1 MSTLALV
8 DPPPPEGVLGRP
20 GGQRLEEE
28 DERNNDTDSVSAY
41 EDASADTPD
50 LDPQAFPG
58 PGHHDDDELDG
69 GEQEQEEEEEEQ
81 GGETDPRD
89 PKDQD
94 PNNSCVVS

>member
-8 DPPPPEGVLGRP
+8 DPRPPEGVRGRP
-20 GGQRLEEE
+20 DGWRLEEEE
-28 DERNNDTDSVSAY
+28 DERNNDTDSVGAY

-58 PGHHDDDELDG
+58 PGEDDDDERDG
-69 GEQEQEEEEEEQ
+69 GEEEEER
-81 GGETDPRD
+81 GGETDPRDPRD

-94 PNNSCVVS
+94 PNSSCVLS